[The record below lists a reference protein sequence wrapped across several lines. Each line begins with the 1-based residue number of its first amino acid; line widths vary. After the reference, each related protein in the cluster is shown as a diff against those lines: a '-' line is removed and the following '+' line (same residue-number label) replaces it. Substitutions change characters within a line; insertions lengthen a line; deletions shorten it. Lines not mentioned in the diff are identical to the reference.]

1 MWPFHDK
8 VDPNKIEI
16 HLHCLNDA
24 DVPSFTVKLV
34 SQGQTVLEGSGL
46 MLGADSRLCD
56 IKTETDRFPAPALM
70 AWRLS
75 ASRVNSGF

>member
-1 MWPFHDK
+1 MRFLARVFVSLKPAIN
-8 VDPNKIEI
+8 DP
-16 HLHCLNDA
+16 
-24 DVPSFTVKLV
+24 
-34 SQGQTVLEGSGL
+34 QGQTVLEGSGL